1 MVRAL
6 HDADSHGR
14 RVLIVDDNEDA
25 AELLALL
32 LRDQGYETMVAYD
45 GPAALEAVHG
55 FLPEVVILDIGLPV
69 MDGYEVARQLRAMPE
84 SAHARIVALT
94 GYGQASDFERSRE
107 AGADAHLVKPVD
119 VHELRAVI
127 DARTQADRDDRETL
141 A

>member
-69 MDGYEVARQLRAMPE
+69 MDGYELASRLRQREGGSAMKLI
-84 SAHARIVALT
+84 AIT
-94 GYGQASDFERSRE
+94 GYGQAADRERSRA
-107 AGADAHLVKPVD
+107 AGFDAHLVKPVD
-119 VHELRAVI
+119 LDVLADLLQELSA
-127 DARTQADRDDRETL
+127 
-141 A
+141 